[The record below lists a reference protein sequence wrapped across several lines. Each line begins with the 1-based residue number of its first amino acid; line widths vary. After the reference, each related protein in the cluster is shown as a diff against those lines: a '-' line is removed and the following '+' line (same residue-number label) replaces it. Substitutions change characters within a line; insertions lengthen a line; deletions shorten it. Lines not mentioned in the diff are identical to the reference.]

1 MNEETKEETTQEPK
15 PLEFPDVAALA
26 IATVLWL
33 AEVNEDQTIIDRIG
47 SIADRVKGDFVAP
60 ADERDTTE

>member
-1 MNEETKEETTQEPK
+1 MNEETTTEAK
-15 PLEFPDVAALA
+15 NLEFSDVAALA

-33 AEVNEDQTIIDRIG
+33 AESKEDPTIIDQIG

-60 ADERDTTE
+60 ADEPESA

>member
-1 MNEETKEETTQEPK
+1 MNEETTNKITEQPK
-15 PLEFPDVAALA
+15 PLEFSDVAALA

-60 ADERDTTE
+60 ADESESA

>member
-1 MNEETKEETTQEPK
+1 MNEETTNKITEQPK
-15 PLEFPDVAALA
+15 PLEFSDVAALA

-60 ADERDTTE
+60 ADEPDTTE